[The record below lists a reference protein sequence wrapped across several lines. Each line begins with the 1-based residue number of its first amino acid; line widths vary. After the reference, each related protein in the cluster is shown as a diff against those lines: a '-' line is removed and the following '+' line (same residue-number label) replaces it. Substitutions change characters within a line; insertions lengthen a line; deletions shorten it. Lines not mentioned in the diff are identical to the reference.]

1 MAKRCQQLTSP
12 TSPRPFSLA
21 DGNNMVMLLLI
32 VVLVLVVGDG
42 SGGCENGM

>member
-1 MAKRCQQLTSP
+1 MAKRCQHLTSP
-12 TSPRPFSLA
+12 TSPRPFLFA
-21 DGNNMVMLLLI
+21 DGNNMVMLLI